1 MKQVFKV
8 IGTLGALA
16 SVGNFIL
23 NFNKDWTLKVSVEP
37 KENNR
42 NNSSLAK
49 EKDGSNCPIFYK
61 STRGCD

>member
-8 IGTLGALA
+8 ISTLGALA
-16 SVGNFIL
+16 SVGSFIL
-23 NFNKDWTLKVSVEP
+23 SFNKDWTLKVSVEP
-37 KENNR
+37 KENSR

-49 EKDGSNCPIFYK
+49 GNDALNCPMLYK